1 MSQEIDDMVK
11 AIKQKTEELGAGMTI
26 TLAPLTSDA
35 EKLALEIGRYRSHV
49 GQITDAD
56 AAAREI
62 TKQRGEVMN
71 QLRQLD
77 DNINRITGIIT
88 FFWASLPALHAQWLL
103 ASGRGLI
110 YQVSEKTRRSI
121 PQRLV
126 LQGAEIPPAPS
137 TRQENA

>member
-88 FFWASLPALHAQWLL
+88 FFWAEARDQVGRLIHAGMTQNEIEALAEVPEVVKRINLEAL
-103 ASGRGLI
+103 VPDRLRG
-110 YQVSEKTRRSI
+110 KKAT
-121 PQRLV
+121 
-126 LQGAEIPPAPS
+126 
-137 TRQENA
+137 